1 MSDYDIIKFDHV
13 NEGKLM
19 SQFTKFESLCILV
32 CFTYIDLI
40 INRKDHLLTKKVVKN
55 LRN

>member
-19 SQFTKFESLCILV
+19 SQFIKFESLCILV